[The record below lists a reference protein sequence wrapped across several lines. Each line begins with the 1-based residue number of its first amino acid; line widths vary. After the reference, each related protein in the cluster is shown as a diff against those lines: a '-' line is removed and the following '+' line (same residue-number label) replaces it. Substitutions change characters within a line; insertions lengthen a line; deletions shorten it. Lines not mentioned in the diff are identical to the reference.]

1 MPHDPVYLDHN
12 ATTAVHPEVRDAMLP
27 WLGALWGNASSGH
40 VYGQRA
46 AAALAQARARV
57 AALVGAAPDEVIF
70 TSGGTEAD
78 NLAIFGVELAH
89 PRIAMSS
96 VEHPAVEAAVRHRA
110 SNPDDIEFL
119 PVDAQGSVDLVRAS
133 SILREPVGLLSVML
147 AQNETGVIQP
157 VAELTAM
164 ARSAS
169 PRVLV
174 HCDAAQAVG
183 KIEVDVRRLGV
194 DLLTIVG
201 HKFYA
206 PAGIGALVVGSG
218 VVLHARSLGGGQERG
233 LRSGT
238 EPVALAVAL
247 GAACAL
253 AAGDMGIEHARQ
265 LELRE
270 RLWAL
275 LAAGIPGIVRS
286 GAGVRTLPNTL
297 HIRIPGTSGA
307 AVLANTHDVAAST
320 GSACHADHGTVSGV
334 LGAMGVPAS
343 EAQGAVR
350 LSLGRGTSTADIE
363 RAAAALVRATASLR
377 R

>member
-1 MPHDPVYLDHN
+1 MAEFVDVVRCGDDHARKSFGRGGHFSRCIAAAAGGGQARRWRGGWLSELACPRLGGAALPHDPVYLDHN

-78 NLAIFGVELAH
+78 NLAILGVELAC

-110 SNPDDIEFL
+110 SNPDDIAIL

-133 SILREPVGLLSVML
+133 AILREPVGLLSVML

-183 KIEVDVRRLGV
+183 KIDVDVRRLGV

-206 PAGIGALVVGSG
+206 PAGIGALIVGSG
-218 VVLHARSLGGGQERG
+218 VVVHARSLGGGQERG
-233 LRSGT
+233 LRS
-238 EPVALAVAL
+238 PK
-247 GAACAL
+247 
-253 AAGDMGIEHARQ
+253 
-265 LELRE
+265 
-270 RLWAL
+270 
-275 LAAGIPGIVRS
+275 
-286 GAGVRTLPNTL
+286 N
-297 HIRIPGTSGA
+297 
-307 AVLANTHDVAAST
+307 
-320 GSACHADHGTVSGV
+320 
-334 LGAMGVPAS
+334 
-343 EAQGAVR
+343 
-350 LSLGRGTSTADIE
+350 
-363 RAAAALVRATASLR
+363 
-377 R
+377 